1 MSDTKLGTWTVPES
15 PITIE
20 YSLVVVDEIRRAVT
34 EGYQKLSR
42 GGIEVGGILYGLRD
56 GETVRLLATR
66 PIVCEHARGPSF
78 QFSENDRAALA
89 AQLKHGAEDPE
100 LNGFVCVGWFV
111 SHTRTGIQLSES
123 DLEIYNSFFP
133 EQWQVTLVVRPGRAM
148 SMRAGFFIREFDGTL
163 RTEGSYLEFSF
174 PDRLAAI
181 FEKTQKTEAPSADR
195 RGTAQPIRGAD
206 IRIDPGS
213 SAVPVAAPDAYAAV
227 TSPEPEPYPEWER
240 PILTPSPPKK
250 NWIWLVVWAVVLLG
264 LAIAGLRYFG
274 QRAPA
279 EPIGLTL
286 LEKDGVLQVQ
296 WNKLA
301 APVADAA
308 RGSLDIIDGKL
319 TRSTTLSKP
328 ELDLGSFV
336 YQRTSGDIEVR
347 LSVES
352 SSGTKIEEVSRYV
365 GPAPALAATD
375 VATGANTGTNAEAK
389 AETKSET
396 KSADSKAL
404 EQRRAELEQE
414 VQRLK
419 DQNAQQNARIQ
430 QLERTLRILQTRLGQ
445 K

>member
-1 MSDTKLGTWTVPES
+1 
-15 PITIE
+15 
-20 YSLVVVDEIRRAVT
+20 
-34 EGYQKLSR
+34 
-42 GGIEVGGILYGLRD
+42 
-56 GETVRLLATR
+56 LLATR

-89 AQLKHGAEDPE
+89 AQLKHGAQDPE
-100 LNGFVCVGWFV
+100 LNGFVCAGWFV

-181 FEKTQKTEAPSADR
+181 FERTQKIESPSPER
-195 RGTAQPIRGAD
+195 RGNAQPIRGAD

-213 SAVPVAAPDAYAAV
+213 SAVPALDQPAVA
-227 TSPEPEPYPEWER
+227 SIEPEPLREWEGT
-240 PILTPSPPKK
+240 ILAEPPAKK
-250 NWIWLVVWAVVLLG
+250 KWVWLVVWAVVLLG
-264 LAIAGLRYFG
+264 LAIAGLRYFNPHV
-274 QRAPA
+274 QP
-279 EPIGLTL
+279 EPLGLAL
-286 LEKDGVLQVQ
+286 SEKDGVLQVQ
-296 WNKLA
+296 WNRQA

-308 RGSLDIIDGKL
+308 HGNLDIIDGKL
-319 TRSTTLSKP
+319 TRSTTLSKL
-328 ELDLGSFV
+328 ELALGSFV
-336 YQRTSGDIEVR
+336 YQRVSGDIEVR

-352 SSGTKIEEVSRYV
+352 SGGAKIEEVSRYL
-365 GPAPALAATD
+365 GTAPAQATTD
-375 VATGANTGTNAEAK
+375 INTGAPTESKAPAK
-389 AETKSET
+389 TDAT
-396 KSADSKAL
+396 SAAKTENSQAL